1 MTEAGTTDLGLLAK
15 LVIALA
21 IGLIIAELL
30 WHGVTTETVERLW
43 RNLVQRP
50 SGPVSF
56 RFVLQPAM
64 ATVAAIK
71 DGFVDARTGRSP
83 YFLTVMS
90 NPRQRI
96 PRLRE
101 GLEAT
106 ARIILLG
113 IVMDIIYQF
122 LVLDTFYPLEAL
134 IVALLL
140 AFLPYF
146 ILRGPISRI
155 VRKWR
160 GRATAHHV

>member
-1 MTEAGTTDLGLLAK
+1 MTEVGTTDLGLLAK

>member
-1 MTEAGTTDLGLLAK
+1 MTDANTTDLGLLAK

-71 DGFVDARTGRSP
+71 DAFVDARTGRSP

-90 NPRQRI
+90 NPRERI

-113 IVMDIIYQF
+113 IVMDVVYQF

-160 GRATAHHV
+160 GRPSTHHA

>member
-1 MTEAGTTDLGLLAK
+1 MTETDKRDLGLLAK

-21 IGLIIAELL
+21 IGLIVAELL
-30 WHGVTTETVERLW
+30 WHGVTLKTIERLW

-50 SGPVSF
+50 SGPMEF
-56 RFVLQPAM
+56 RFALQPSM
-64 ATVAAIK
+64 ATIAAIK

-90 NPRQRI
+90 NPCERVA
-96 PRLRE
+96 RLRE

-113 IVMDIIYQF
+113 IVMDVIYQF

-146 ILRGPISRI
+146 ILRGPVSRI
-155 VRKWR
+155 ARKWR
-160 GRATAHHV
+160 GRQSTHHV